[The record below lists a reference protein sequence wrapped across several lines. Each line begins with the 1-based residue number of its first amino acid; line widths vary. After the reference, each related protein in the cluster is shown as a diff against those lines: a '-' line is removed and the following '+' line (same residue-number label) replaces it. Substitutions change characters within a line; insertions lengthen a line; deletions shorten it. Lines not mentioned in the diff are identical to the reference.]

1 MGFAVHNALILT
13 PETAVHVWRKALVC
27 GAMLAK
33 GLCPQRSCQWQ
44 RPASL
49 PGSTAVSKR
58 IQDHPRYTIMH
69 WT

>member
-1 MGFAVHNALILT
+1 VHYAVVSS
-13 PETAVHVWRKALVC
+13 PENAVHVWRKALVS
-27 GAMLAK
+27 AAILTK
-33 GLCPQRSCQWQ
+33 ELCPQPSRQWQ

-58 IQDHPRYTIMH
+58 IQDHSRYTIMH